1 MSGVLMEY
9 REAFRMYPI
18 YKDFQ
23 EKARSDESQNK
34 KLAEDRILIFDE
46 QLMMFCMG
54 NAIVI
59 EDTNGNRKLLKTR
72 YDQKIDAVSAMM
84 DAYVSWSVNRELFE

>member
-23 EKARSDESQNK
+23 ERARSDESQNK
-34 KLAEDRILIFDE
+34 KFDE
-46 QLMMFCMG
+46 ENNEF
-54 NAIVI
+54 
-59 EDTNGNRKLLKTR
+59 DKLLKE
-72 YDQKIDAVSAMM
+72 IIH
-84 DAYVSWSVNRELFE
+84 N

>member
-34 KLAEDRILIFDE
+34 KLNEVRTIRFTKSAQKLQKYITSQIEKYLDE
-46 QLMMFCMG
+46 MS
-54 NAIVI
+54 
-59 EDTNGNRKLLKTR
+59 KL
-72 YDQKIDAVSAMM
+72 
-84 DAYVSWSVNRELFE
+84 

>member
-34 KLAEDRILIFDE
+34 KFEEDNNEFD
-46 QLMMFCMG
+46 
-54 NAIVI
+54 
-59 EDTNGNRKLLKTR
+59 KLLKE
-72 YDQKIDAVSAMM
+72 IIH
-84 DAYVSWSVNRELFE
+84 N

>member
-23 EKARSDESQNK
+23 EKARSDESQTK
-34 KLAEDRILIFDE
+34 KFNEENNEFD
-46 QLMMFCMG
+46 
-54 NAIVI
+54 
-59 EDTNGNRKLLKTR
+59 KLLKE
-72 YDQKIDAVSAMM
+72 IIH
-84 DAYVSWSVNRELFE
+84 N

>member
-34 KLAEDRILIFDE
+34 KLAEDSNEFD
-46 QLMMFCMG
+46 
-54 NAIVI
+54 
-59 EDTNGNRKLLKTR
+59 KLLKE
-72 YDQKIDAVSAMM
+72 IIH
-84 DAYVSWSVNRELFE
+84 N

>member
-1 MSGVLMEY
+1 MSGILMEY

-34 KLAEDRILIFDE
+34 KFEEDNNEFD
-46 QLMMFCMG
+46 
-54 NAIVI
+54 
-59 EDTNGNRKLLKTR
+59 KLLKE
-72 YDQKIDAVSAMM
+72 IIH
-84 DAYVSWSVNRELFE
+84 N